1 MSVLFVSHD
10 AGRTGAPMVLLQFQ
24 HWLTKFS
31 NLKFGTLFRNSGV
44 LVSSFCDIS
53 ELVITPPKYN
63 YTPPGFAKRVW
74 RRIVGSRRS
83 YIQDPSAWVDD
94 CKKNQYKIIYSN
106 TITNG
111 EVVDRLKKPGVRI
124 ITHAHELDYW
134 IAQSGTKN
142 WNLVKEQTDKF
153 IVCSHAV
160 ANALVQRHGIC
171 KEKIEVVHAFVSSDI
186 QEFTNDEIL
195 SVRKSLMIPPH
206 AFLVVAS
213 GTEFLRKG
221 KDLLVPLAKACY
233 ELEANGRP
241 FYLMWVG
248 NPGNDESRYWFL
260 HDARKLG
267 LEDRIK
273 WVGETSDP
281 HRYFAS
287 SDAFAMI
294 SREDPFPLVC
304 LEAALYKKPIV
315 CFDDAGGIPEL
326 VEKDAGFIVPYLDLT
341 AMAKRLL
348 ELRDNSEL
356 ASAMGA
362 AAAEKVKA
370 RYSEK
375 VIAPK
380 IYDIIQ
386 SEINLANA

>member
-1 MSVLFVSHD
+1 MNVLFVSHD
-10 AGRTGAPMVLLQFQ
+10 AGRNGAPMVLLHLQR
-24 HWLTKFS
+24 WLNKFS
-31 NLKFGTLFRNSGV
+31 DLKFGTLFRNSGV
-44 LVSSFCDIS
+44 LVDSFSSVS
-53 ELVITPPKYN
+53 EFIITPPLVISK
-63 YTPPGFAKRVW
+63 PPSIASRIW
-74 RRIVGSRRS
+74 RRIFKFPAITETSHYLWLDNAKNIS
-83 YIQDPSAWVDD
+83 YQV
-94 CKKNQYKIIYSN
+94 IYSN
-106 TITNG
+106 TVTNG
-111 EVVDRLKKPGVRI
+111 DVVERLKKPGVRI
-124 ITHAHELDYW
+124 ITHVHELDYW
-134 IAQSGTKN
+134 IAESGEKN

-171 KEKIEVVHAFVSSDI
+171 KEKIEVVHEFVSSDI

-195 SVRKSLMIPPH
+195 SVRKSLMIPSD

-213 GTEFLRKG
+213 GAELLRKG

-233 ELEANGRP
+233 DLEGVGRP

-273 WVGETSDP
+273 WVGETSEP

-304 LEAALYKKPIV
+304 LEAALYRKPIV

-326 VEKDAGFIVPYLDLT
+326 VENDAGFIVPYLDLT
-341 AMAKRLL
+341 EMAKRLL
-348 ELRDNSEL
+348 ELRDNIEL

-370 RYSEK
+370 FYS
-375 VIAPK
+375 VNIIAPK
-380 IYDIIQ
+380 IHEIIQ
-386 SEINLANA
+386 RELNLAKV

>member
-1 MSVLFVSHD
+1 
-10 AGRTGAPMVLLQFQ
+10 MVLLHLQR
-24 HWLTKFS
+24 WLNKFS
-31 NLKFGTLFRNSGV
+31 DLKFGTLFRNSGV
-44 LVSSFCDIS
+44 LVDSFSSVS
-53 ELVITPPKYN
+53 EFIITPPLV
-63 YTPPGFAKRVW
+63 FSKRPSIPSRIF
-74 RRIVGSRRS
+74 RRIVGSRS
-83 YIQDPSAWVDD
+83 TDIAPPLAWVDD

-134 IAQSGTKN
+134 IAESGTKN

-171 KEKIEVVHAFVSSDI
+171 KEKIEVVHEFVSSDI

-195 SVRKSLMIPPH
+195 SVRTTLEIPSD

-213 GTEFLRKG
+213 GAELLRKG

-233 ELEANGRP
+233 DLEGVGRP

-273 WVGETSDP
+273 WVGETSEP

-304 LEAALYKKPIV
+304 LEAALYRKPIV

-341 AMAKRLL
+341 EMAKRLL

-356 ASAMGA
+356 ASSMGA
-362 AAAEKVKA
+362 TAAEKVKA
-370 RYSEK
+370 RYSEQ

-380 IYDIIQ
+380 IHEIIQ
-386 SEINLANA
+386 RELTLAKA